1 MVISRKFDENGAI
14 IEKVELS
21 DADNEAIEAA
31 HKILE
36 ERCAAAEVDYGVEQR
51 EWMEWC
57 FLGALRIGGIPELM
71 RYVREA
77 KICGTKKPVIT
88 GYAEVVEMEDLR

>member
-1 MVISRKFDENGAI
+1 MVISRKFDENGVT

-21 DADNEAIEAA
+21 DADNEAIEEA
-31 HKILE
+31 HKIVE
-36 ERCAAAEVDYGVEQR
+36 ERCAAAEVDYGAEQK

-77 KICGTKKPVIT
+77 KICKRKRNIRT
-88 GYAEVVEMEDLR
+88 GYAGTNDTEDLI